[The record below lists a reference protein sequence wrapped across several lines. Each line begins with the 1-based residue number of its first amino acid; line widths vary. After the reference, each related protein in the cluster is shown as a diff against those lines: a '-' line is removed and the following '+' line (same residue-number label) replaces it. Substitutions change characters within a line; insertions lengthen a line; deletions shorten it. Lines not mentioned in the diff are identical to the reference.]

1 MGGQHTSASTSA
13 WFLLHLGEK
22 PHLQD
27 VIYQEVVELLK
38 EKGGDLNDLTY
49 EDLQKLPSVNNTIK
63 ETLRMHMPLHSI
75 LEKLLTH

>member
-38 EKGGDLNDLTY
+38 EK
-49 EDLQKLPSVNNTIK
+49 VVI
-63 ETLRMHMPLHSI
+63 
-75 LEKLLTH
+75 